1 MDSPLPLFRIS
12 QFFKKRRRRPHE
24 KRKKIRKMNINWYL
38 IHAKARQE
46 GTAEMNLQHLGVETF
61 CPRFKQIKSNRCKT
75 QAEGKGPLFP
85 GYLFVRV
92 DMSTEFRKVTYAHGV
107 LRVVKFGSAPAV
119 VEEGIIH
126 SIRAREDNGLV
137 VLSPSFFLKPG
148 QAVLIDKGPF
158 SGFEAIFE
166 QELNGMNRVA
176 LLLKTVAYQGR
187 IVIDRACLAI

>member
-1 MDSPLPLFRIS
+1 
-12 QFFKKRRRRPHE
+12 
-24 KRKKIRKMNINWYL
+24 MNINWYL

-46 GTAEMNLQHLGVETF
+46 DTAERNLQHLGVEAF
-61 CPRFKQIKSNRCKT
+61 CPRFKQLKAKRWKT

-107 LRVVKFGSAPAV
+107 LRVVKFGSAPALV
-119 VEEGIIH
+119 AEEIIH
-126 SIRAREDNGLV
+126 SIRAREDDGLV
-137 VLSPSFFLKPG
+137 VLSPSSSLKPG

-158 SGFEAIFE
+158 QGFEAIFE
-166 QELNGMNRVA
+166 QELNGINRVA

-187 IVIDRACLAI
+187 IVVGRDCLSV

>member
-1 MDSPLPLFRIS
+1 M
-12 QFFKKRRRRPHE
+12 E
-24 KRKKIRKMNINWYL
+24 KRNEIRKMNLFWYL
-38 IHAKARQE
+38 VQAKTRQE
-46 GTAEMNLQHLGVETF
+46 ATAEMNLQHLGVETF
-61 CPRFKQIKSNRCKT
+61 CPYIKQIKTNQWKI

-107 LRVVKFGSAPAV
+107 LRVVKFGAAPALV
-119 VEEGIIH
+119 AEEIIH

-137 VLSPSFFLKPG
+137 VLSPSSHLKPG
-148 QAVLIDKGPF
+148 QAVLIAKGPF

-166 QELNGMNRVA
+166 QEINGINRVA

-187 IVIDRACLAI
+187 VVIDRDCLAM

>member
-1 MDSPLPLFRIS
+1 
-12 QFFKKRRRRPHE
+12 
-24 KRKKIRKMNINWYL
+24 MNRNWYL
-38 IHAKARQE
+38 IHAKVRQE

-61 CPRFKQIKSNRCKT
+61 LPRLKQIKANRCQI

-92 DMSTEFRKVTYAHGV
+92 DMSTEFRKVNFAHGV
-107 LRVVKFGSAPAV
+107 LKVVKFGSAPALV
-119 VEEGIIH
+119 PEEIIH

-137 VLSPSFFLKPG
+137 VLYPSSSLQAG

-166 QELNGMNRVA
+166 QELNGIQRVA

-187 IVIDRACLAI
+187 IVIDRDCLAM